1 MTTNHHSLSTVH
13 YPAVLHLKSAVA
25 AGAPWYQALL
35 EAVGLWTL
43 PGEVYQGRR
52 YQYLIQ
58 GEALDWLLLAERL
71 VGELNG
77 GGEIPAGARESLLFE
92 GRLPPEVSDD
102 TFRRLIGATKHRAYL
117 NYWYGVV
124 LEEALQLAV
133 EEEVRKSHRAR
144 CFPDSEDLVE
154 EAFALLYAKNRS
166 DLWQDFC
173 LKSERTPTPYVG
185 PEGADSPGWSLS
197 DVKEFTYWL
206 FKRRVNYWDPAR
218 VASDTRKAMQKLSSL
233 EMVPQVQ
240 PTESVVDL
248 N

>member
-1 MTTNHHSLSTVH
+1 MTRPRKKESPPAQDARETTPFPSEGVGVVEGGSLAQPIP
-13 YPAVLHLKSAVA
+13 PAVLHLKSAVA
-25 AGAPWYQALL
+25 SGAPWHQALL

-71 VGELNG
+71 CSELNG
-77 GGEIPAGARESLLFE
+77 AIPVGARETLLFE

-144 CFPDSEDLVE
+144 CYP
-154 EAFALLYAKNRS
+154 R
-166 DLWQDFC
+166 Q
-173 LKSERTPTPYVG
+173 
-185 PEGADSPGWSLS
+185 
-197 DVKEFTYWL
+197 
-206 FKRRVNYWDPAR
+206 
-218 VASDTRKAMQKLSSL
+218 
-233 EMVPQVQ
+233 
-240 PTESVVDL
+240 
-248 N
+248 